1 MVCGEIG
8 TPFILGILRP
18 RIFLPSRL
26 TEPRL
31 SFVLTH
37 ERAHLRRLYQTLR
50 ETAAGSGGAAG
61 GIPGIP
67 GLARLAFSRWGW

>member
-1 MVCGEIG
+1 MICGEID

-26 TEPRL
+26 TEMQL
-31 SFVLTH
+31 SFVPAH
-37 ERAHLRRLYQTLR
+37 ERAHLRLLYQTLR
-50 ETAAGSGGAAG
+50 ETAAGSGSAAG

-67 GLARLAFSRWGW
+67 GPARLAFSRWGW